1 MEKKKKSIKKVN
13 LEKGIFQEAAAK
25 SIHVADVLE
34 ELDPSI
40 EYKGSDLEGTTA
52 LQRQLA
58 AREIKTFGMR
68 ADNVSKFFE
77 TTEHSIL
84 FPAFI
89 ETAIRKGIEENSI
102 INKLVATTTNISG
115 SDTYKTA
122 VWEHDEEG
130 ARLQRVAQGAPM
142 PRTKIR
148 LGDKEITVF
157 RYGRV
162 LDATY
167 QAIRNQKLN
176 VYSLQLQQF
185 GAQLALDEVL
195 AAIEV
200 LINGDGG
207 VSGADTF
214 DLAGDLGGTAGKI
227 DYKRFVRFKNQFKQ
241 AYKPNIFL
249 AKEDLFTDIITL
261 PEFSNPLAGFLYA
274 KTGQVEQ
281 TIGGMPERC
290 DDVPQDLV
298 IGLDTRYALNR
309 IVAAP
314 LMMEHDKLIDTQI
327 MLSAISYEGGFEILN
342 KEARKVLNVAV

>member
-1 MEKKKKSIKKVN
+1 MAITKKSIKKVN
-13 LEKGIFQEAAAK
+13 LEKGIFQEATAK
-25 SIHVADVLE
+25 SILITEVLE
-34 ELDPSI
+34 DLDPSV
-40 EYKGSDLEGTTA
+40 EYKDTDLDGTTA

-58 AREIKTFGMR
+58 AREIKTFGHR
-68 ADNVSKFFE
+68 ADPVSKFFE

-102 INKLVATTTNISG
+102 INKLVATTTNIAG

-195 AAIEV
+195 AAIEI

-207 VSGADTF
+207 VSGAETYK
-214 DLAGDLGGTAGKI
+214 LAGDFGGTVDII
-227 DYKRFVRFKNQFKQ
+227 DYKRFVRFKNKFKQ

-249 AKEDLFTDIITL
+249 AKEDLYTDIITL
-261 PEFSNPLAGFLYA
+261 PEFSNPIAGFLYA

-281 TIGGMPERC
+281 VIGGMPERC
-290 DDVPQDLV
+290 DDVPDKLL
-298 IGLDTRYALNR
+298 IGIDTRYALNR

-342 KEARKVLNVAV
+342 KESRKVLNTGA

>member
-1 MEKKKKSIKKVN
+1 MPKTKKSIKKVN

-25 SIHVADVLE
+25 SVHVTDILE

-40 EYKGSDLEGTTA
+40 EYKDTDLEGTTA

-58 AREIKTFGMR
+58 ARGIKTFGLR
-68 ADNVSKFFE
+68 SDSVSKFFE

-102 INKLVATTTNISG
+102 INKLVATTTNIAG

-122 VWEHDEEG
+122 VWEHDPEG
-130 ARLQRVAQGAPM
+130 ARLQRVAEGAPM

-195 AAIEV
+195 AAVEV

-207 VSGADTF
+207 VAGADTF
-214 DLAGDLGGTAGKI
+214 ALAGDLGGTVDKI
-227 DYKRFVRFKNQFKQ
+227 DYKRFVRFKNKFKQ
-241 AYKPNIFL
+241 AYKPNVFL
-249 AKEDLFTDIITL
+249 AKEDLYTDIITL
-261 PEFSNPLAGFLYA
+261 PEFSNPIAGFLYA
-274 KTGQVEQ
+274 KTGQTDQV
-281 TIGGMPERC
+281 IGGMPERC

-298 IGLDTRYALNR
+298 IGMDTRYALNR

-314 LMMEHDKLIDTQI
+314 LTMEHDKLIDTQI

-342 KEARKVLNVAV
+342 KEARKVLNVGA